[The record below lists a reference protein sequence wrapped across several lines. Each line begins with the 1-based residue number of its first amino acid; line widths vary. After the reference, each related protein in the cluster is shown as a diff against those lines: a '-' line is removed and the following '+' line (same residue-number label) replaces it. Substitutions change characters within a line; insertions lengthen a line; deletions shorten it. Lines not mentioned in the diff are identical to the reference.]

1 MTARQLFEA
10 VGFVEDELVEQANA
24 PVVRRRV
31 PWQPVV
37 MTAACLCL
45 VVGVAGTSGLG
56 RMKAGSAAPASN
68 AEYSMDSAPAAV
80 AGGTEDAAPEAAM
93 EEKES
98 GAALAA
104 LCPVDVTDYPLWA
117 VCDRSGWEHSELV
130 VNAGML
136 MVLTDAD
143 GAPFAAGQTLTVQAD
158 GAYTLGFAAE
168 GGAPEFAQ
176 GETLTLPRDGYLC
189 VLAGDA
195 DVTVFVSAE
204 P

>member
-45 VVGVAGTSGLG
+45 VVGVAGASGLG

-68 AEYSMDSAPAAV
+68 AEYSMDSATAV

-176 GETLTLPRDGYLC
+176 GETLTLPQDGYLC

-195 DVTVFVSAE
+195 DVTVFASAE

>member
-31 PWQPVV
+31 PRQTMV

-45 VVGVAGTSGLG
+45 VVGVAGASGLG
-56 RMKAGSAAPASN
+56 RMKVSSAAPASD
-68 AEYSMDSAPAAV
+68 AEYSMDSAPAV
-80 AGGTEDAAPEAAM
+80 AAGSTENAAPEAAM
-93 EEKES
+93 EEKEND
-98 GAALAA
+98 AATAA

-158 GAYTLGFAAE
+158 GAYTLGYAAQS
-168 GGAPEFAQ
+168 GAPEFAE
-176 GETLTLPRDGYLC
+176 GETLTLPQEGYLC

-195 DVTVFVSAE
+195 DMTVFVSAGD
-204 P
+204 

>member
-68 AEYSMDSAPAAV
+68 AEYSMDSATAV

-176 GETLTLPRDGYLC
+176 GETLTLTQDGYLC

-195 DVTVFVSAE
+195 DVTVFVGAE

>member
-37 MTAACLCL
+37 MMAACLCL
-45 VVGVAGTSGLG
+45 VVGVAGASGLG

-68 AEYSMDSAPAAV
+68 AEYSMDSATAV

-93 EEKES
+93 EEKETA
-98 GAALAA
+98 AALAA

-176 GETLTLPRDGYLC
+176 GETLTLPQDGYLC

-195 DVTVFVSAE
+195 DVTVFASAE

>member
-45 VVGVAGTSGLG
+45 GVGVAGTSGLG

-68 AEYSMDSAPAAV
+68 AEYSMDSATAV

-168 GGAPEFAQ
+168 GGAPEFSQ
-176 GETLTLPRDGYLC
+176 GETLTLPQDGYLC

>member
-45 VVGVAGTSGLG
+45 VVGVAGASGLG

-68 AEYSMDSAPAAV
+68 AEYSMDSATAV

-168 GGAPEFAQ
+168 GGAPEFSQ

-195 DVTVFVSAE
+195 DVTVFVGAE

>member
-31 PWQPVV
+31 PWQTVV

-45 VVGVAGTSGLG
+45 VVGVAGASCLG
-56 RMKAGSAAPASN
+56 RMKASSAAPASN
-68 AEYSMDSAPAAV
+68 AEYSMDSATAV

-104 LCPVDVTDYPLWA
+104 LCPVDVTDYPLWE

-176 GETLTLPRDGYLC
+176 GETLTLPQDGYLC

>member
-45 VVGVAGTSGLG
+45 VVGVAGASGLG
-56 RMKAGSAAPASN
+56 RMKASSAAPASN
-68 AEYSMDSAPAAV
+68 AEYSMDSATAV

-176 GETLTLPRDGYLC
+176 GETLTLPQDGYLC

-195 DVTVFVSAE
+195 DVTVLVGAE

>member
-68 AEYSMDSAPAAV
+68 AEYSMESAAAV

-168 GGAPEFAQ
+168 GGAPEFSQ
-176 GETLTLPRDGYLC
+176 GETLTLPQDGYLC

>member
-45 VVGVAGTSGLG
+45 VVGVAGASGLG

-68 AEYSMDSAPAAV
+68 AEYSMDSATAV

-136 MVLTDAD
+136 MVLTDAA

-176 GETLTLPRDGYLC
+176 GETLTLPQDGYLC

-195 DVTVFVSAE
+195 DVTVFASAE

>member
-10 VGFVEDELVEQANA
+10 VGFVEDELVEQANE

-45 VVGVAGTSGLG
+45 VVGVAGASGLG

-68 AEYSMDSAPAAV
+68 AEYSMDSATAV

-168 GGAPEFAQ
+168 GGAPEFSQ
-176 GETLTLPRDGYLC
+176 GETLTLPQDGYLC

-195 DVTVFVSAE
+195 DVTVFVGAE

>member
-68 AEYSMDSAPAAV
+68 AEYSMDSATAV

-168 GGAPEFAQ
+168 GGAPEFSQ
-176 GETLTLPRDGYLC
+176 GETLTLPQDGYLC